1 MAAFPPPTNKYPD
14 KAEITTKKERRNL
27 VNWIKGLIRFN
38 AIFSA
43 CKITK
48 FNVHFYQ
55 ALNIHL
61 FFLLWFIIPNFV

>member
-27 VNWIKGLIRFN
+27 VNWINGLIRFN

-48 FNVHFYQ
+48 YNVHFY
-55 ALNIHL
+55 
-61 FFLLWFIIPNFV
+61 